1 MRRLLDDSSAPPL
14 LEDVHFKSL
23 YRKEIYDA
31 HTGDGWVLRI
41 SRYRPLPQTW
51 RQPIFDQP
59 LLLVPGWSQN
69 RHAFTA
75 GTFVKQLLYDGADVH
90 ILELRG
96 HGLSSR
102 ELQESR
108 ARDERRA
115 LPKDLDWGWDLDS
128 YLLEDLPAAVAAVKK
143 CTGRDKVFYVGNSM
157 GGMIGYGYAATHG
170 DLAGLV
176 TIGAPSDIGRGFF
189 LMRAAALLG
198 PAILVPTIDAMLF
211 AASGAEAMRHGAAAA
226 LRKLRFL
233 RRLADGV
240 AAPEAE
246 PLDLRFRHVPVDFA
260 LRQLSRAVT
269 PDNLRRFERVARRMG
284 SLLNPSR
291 VTLDDVRW
299 LLREGGDKEP
309 RHVIEQFARWIR
321 ADEMVCYR
329 TGFDYKAHFANIR
342 VPMAIIFGDLDKIAS
357 AQSTHSIYR
366 SARSEYLL
374 WRGVKDNSHLE
385 LTMGYD
391 VRQVCADIRDL
402 VEYAAR
408 PRRGSGASA

>member
-1 MRRLLDDSSAPPL
+1 MRRLDLQPEAPPPL
-14 LEDVHFKSL
+14 DEIPFKSL
-23 YRKEIYDA
+23 YTKEIYDA
-31 HTGDGWVLRI
+31 PTEDGWVLQI
-41 SRYRPLPQTW
+41 SRYKPVPQSW
-51 RQPIFDQP
+51 EQPILGQP
-59 LLLVPGWSQN
+59 MLLVPGWSQN

-102 ELQESR
+102 ELQEAR
-108 ARDERRA
+108 ARDEGRA

-233 RRLADGV
+233 RRLADRV

-329 TGFDYKAHFANIR
+329 TGFDYKAHFADIR

-357 AQSTHSIYR
+357 AESTHSIYR